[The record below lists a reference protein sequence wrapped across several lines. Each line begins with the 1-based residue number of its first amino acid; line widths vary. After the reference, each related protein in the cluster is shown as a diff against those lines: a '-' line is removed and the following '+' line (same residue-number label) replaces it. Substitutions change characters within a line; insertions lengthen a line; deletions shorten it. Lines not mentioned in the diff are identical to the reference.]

1 MSEADRL
8 GALMAC
14 CGVAEMVPGPG
25 SLREVWYPEMRREV
39 GWFIHEH
46 LKDIGKRLPLMLSSY
61 YKESKWCDE
70 SG

>member
-1 MSEADRL
+1 
-8 GALMAC
+8 
-14 CGVAEMVPGPG
+14 MVPGPG
-25 SLREVWYPEMRREV
+25 SHREVWYLEMRREV